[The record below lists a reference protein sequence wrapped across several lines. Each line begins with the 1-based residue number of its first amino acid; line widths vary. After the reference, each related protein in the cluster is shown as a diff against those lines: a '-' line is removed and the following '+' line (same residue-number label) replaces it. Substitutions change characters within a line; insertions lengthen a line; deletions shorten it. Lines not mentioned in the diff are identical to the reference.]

1 MATPVLLE
9 GRWYF
14 DAELSKLRELRHVGH
29 VRSVLLVAKCQP
41 HEDLEGLV
49 PAADWSFTLK
59 AREDGFPTLISF
71 GTSRN
76 RADVQ
81 LFFHHFL
88 IIFFICHHF
97 LACFRGW
104 QALGQLKPARW
115 SCRVTARGRAKRRWP
130 RAVRDLES
138 GLQKHFDW
146 PLEAPGRHLDACI
159 LPSFYLC
166 FTYILGSLEPNGL

>member
-81 LFFHHFL
+81 LFFSSFSHHFL
-88 IIFFICHHF
+88 HLSSLFS
-97 LACFRGW
+97 L
-104 QALGQLKPARW
+104 L
-115 SCRVTARGRAKRRWP
+115 
-130 RAVRDLES
+130 S
-138 GLQKHFDW
+138 GLAGLR
-146 PLEAPGRHLDACI
+146 PTEA
-159 LPSFYLC
+159 
-166 FTYILGSLEPNGL
+166 GSLELSGDRTRPR